1 MALFGRTRD
10 VNLIKTINRELLG
23 DVITQQA
30 SFYKVRLEETTFNL
44 YGEAAGG
51 KFYDGPVIFN
61 CLVERGDQEYPESDL
76 GVDFS
81 WPMTFK
87 FLRDDLLS
95 ALDSANQGQGFGTY
109 QQPFIQYGASI
120 QPAAGDVIQYQNGY
134 WEVDNTNTTQFFV
147 GKDPAYPYYDDAG
160 NNPLNDGL
168 ENFGY
173 NVGIECVC
181 HYVPSDRVNII
192 LSRM

>member
-61 CLVERGDQEYPESDL
+61 CLVERSDQEYPESDL
-76 GVDFS
+76 GVDFDWS
-81 WPMTFK
+81 VIFK
-87 FLRDDLLS
+87 FLREDLINAGMDPEVGDIILYN
-95 ALDSANQGQGFGTY
+95 DGYY
-109 QQPFIQYGASI
+109 Q
-120 QPAAGDVIQYQNGY
+120 
-134 WEVDNTNTTQFFV
+134 VDNVSSNQYFM
-147 GKDPAYPYYDDAG
+147 GKDPSYP
-160 NNPLNDGL
+160 NEPNPLNPGL
-168 ENFGY
+168 SEFGGNLSY
-173 NVGIECVC
+173 IIKAHYEPADKFGITKE
-181 HYVPSDRVNII
+181 RF
-192 LSRM
+192 

>member
-61 CLVERGDQEYPESDL
+61 CLVERSDQEYPESDL
-76 GVDFS
+76 GVDFDWS
-81 WPMTFK
+81 VVFK
-87 FLRDDLLS
+87 FLREDIIN
-95 ALDSANQGQGFGTY
+95 AGIN
-109 QQPFIQYGASI
+109 PEV
-120 QPAAGDVIQYQNGY
+120 GDVILYNDGYYQ
-134 WEVDNTNTTQFFV
+134 VDNVSSNQYFM
-147 GKDPAYPYYDDAG
+147 GKDPSYP
-160 NNPLNDGL
+160 NEPNPLNPGL
-168 ENFGY
+168 SDFGGNLSY
-173 NVGIECVC
+173 IIKAHYEPADKFGITKE
-181 HYVPSDRVNII
+181 RF
-192 LSRM
+192 

>member
-61 CLVERGDQEYPESDL
+61 CLVERSDQEYPESDL
-76 GVDFS
+76 GVDFDWS
-81 WPMTFK
+81 VIFK
-87 FLRDDLLS
+87 FLREDLINAGMNPEVGDIILYN
-95 ALDSANQGQGFGTY
+95 DGYY
-109 QQPFIQYGASI
+109 Q
-120 QPAAGDVIQYQNGY
+120 
-134 WEVDNTNTTQFFV
+134 VDNVSSNQYFM
-147 GKDPAYPYYDDAG
+147 GKDPSYP
-160 NNPLNDGL
+160 NEPNPLNPGL
-168 ENFGY
+168 SEFGGNLSY
-173 NVGIECVC
+173 IIKAHYEPADKFGITKE
-181 HYVPSDRVNII
+181 RF
-192 LSRM
+192 

>member
-61 CLVERGDQEYPESDL
+61 CLVERSDQEYPESDL
-76 GVDFS
+76 GVDFDWS
-81 WPMTFK
+81 VIFK
-87 FLRDDLLS
+87 FLREDLTNAGVNPEVGDIILY
-95 ALDSANQGQGFGTY
+95 NEGYY
-109 QQPFIQYGASI
+109 Q
-120 QPAAGDVIQYQNGY
+120 
-134 WEVDNTNTTQFFV
+134 VDNVASNQYFM
-147 GKDPAYPYYDDAG
+147 GKDPSYP
-160 NNPLNDGL
+160 NEPNPLKYT
-168 ENFGY
+168 FS
-173 NVGIECVC
+173 
-181 HYVPSDRVNII
+181 PSDNEVFTLSMNDSTVAKTAIFSTPVSSAI
-192 LSRM
+192 LFTISAFVITCLLLVFCNFLQK